1 MALLASLDLRLAWSL
16 DLEILD
22 LAKVRIEIVNI
33 TW

>member
-22 LAKVRIEIVNI
+22 LAKVRIEIVNMV
-33 TW
+33 T